1 MFVRHK
7 YSSSITGFIKRRVRE
22 SSPLEWTS
30 LVTCSRVGGPPRSTE
45 TWEQK
50 QLQSHSTGS
59 FNNLMSKV
67 RYTYFTL
74 QNEFV
79 LNVFFMFSGVYDA
92 EKGTAFT
99 KSKTSC
105 CLLGLRA
112 RAYQYQPIADLKSET
127 DFQVRK
133 KKTLILRVGSKLC
146 IPHQIRRT
154 VDRRYSGDCFCF
166 PVPAM
171 ETCLVEADPVHHEN
185 PGSARLYLCNW
196 EWNCQI
202 AWRSSRTVRIALS
215 APPSG

>member
-1 MFVRHK
+1 MFT
-7 YSSSITGFIKRRVRE
+7 SIADGVFK
-22 SSPLEWTS
+22 TS
-30 LVTCSRVGGPPRSTE
+30 VLLVM
-45 TWEQK
+45 
-50 QLQSHSTGS
+50 L
-59 FNNLMSKV
+59 
-67 RYTYFTL
+67 
-74 QNEFV
+74 
-79 LNVFFMFSGVYDA
+79 SGVYDA

-127 DFQVRK
+127 DFQVRM
-133 KKTLILRVGSKLC
+133 KKTHIFVCLSDRHC
-146 IPHQIRRT
+146 AFRIRSGT

-171 ETCLVEADPVHHEN
+171 ETCLVEADSVHHEN
-185 PGSARLYLCNW
+185 PGPARLYLRNW

-202 AWRSSRTVRIALS
+202 AWRSSRTVRIALI